1 MLEVYLERT
10 TTSAKDLLAAY
21 RWVYLCVYFIYIF
34 IFEKE
39 TSQQFSL
46 LHQGVRMGET
56 ATNVANVNMA
66 QGLKIRVEDGCDL
79 ADPCDSNIC
88 PENSH
93 CSDDWSTHTCVCDP
107 GSIHLHKAIHYNG
120 PCKLLY
126 IAECGLSITPHS
138 LLCVL
143 QVILVRSVWML
154 ATSTLVS
161 MFPPAFGS
169 QVLHTAT
176 LVNADRTTMAST
188 VKTSKVPSSVGV
200 CAE

>member
-1 MLEVYLERT
+1 
-10 TTSAKDLLAAY
+10 
-21 RWVYLCVYFIYIF
+21 
-34 IFEKE
+34 
-39 TSQQFSL
+39 
-46 LHQGVRMGET
+46 MGET

-93 CSDDWSTHTCVCDP
+93 CSDDWSTHTCICDP
-107 GSIHLHKAIHYNG
+107 GSQHLHKATHSSG
-120 PCKLLY
+120 PYKLLY
-126 IAECGLSITPHS
+126 IAKCGSSITSHS

-143 QVILVRSVWML
+143 QVILGRSVWML

-169 QVLHTAT
+169 QVLRTAT

-188 VKTSKVPSSVGV
+188 VKTSKAPSSLGV
-200 CAE
+200 CTLTVLRENRVSFFCGLFHTHIQKL